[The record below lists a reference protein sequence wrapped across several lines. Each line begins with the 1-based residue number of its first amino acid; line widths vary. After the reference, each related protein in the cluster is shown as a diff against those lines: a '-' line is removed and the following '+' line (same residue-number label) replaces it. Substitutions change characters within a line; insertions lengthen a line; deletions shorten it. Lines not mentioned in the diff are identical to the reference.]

1 MTGRVTA
8 GPQDSDTGCSIA
20 DISTTGVAPPPPT
33 QVALTGTVD
42 FSDDSSTV
50 ALRFTGGP
58 GTFTLPLSGEL
69 TTPGPPGFVEIIGYG
84 SSEWAAGQSSPTS
97 SGTLTLSRT
106 STGTTGTIH
115 GSVDAWLAPLRAT
128 NALSSHPGHVELFGT
143 LGAREPMGR
152 FELPTNRLQG
162 GCSTPELHRLGT
174 RILPWELV
182 PHCSDRG
189 LCGTLSLGTKMAKG
203 STLTS
208 TAGNHLLE
216 ALPDTERETLM
227 RQLRPAHLTVKTVL
241 FDPGQPIQFV
251 HFPVD
256 GVISLVTPLADGN
269 IVEVATIGNEGIVG
283 VPLVPGG
290 SLAVRAI
297 SQVGGR
303 TLRLEA
309 GEFFRAVER
318 LPAFREL
325 VQKYVQALFG
335 QISQAAACNRLHS
348 NEERLS
354 RWLLMSHDRV
364 GTDTFPITHEF
375 LGQMLGSRRAT
386 VTLSAGLL
394 QSAGLIRYHR
404 GRVTIVD
411 REGLESVS
419 CECYGIIKAALD
431 RVVSSTN

>member
-1 MTGRVTA
+1 MGKA
-8 GPQDSDTGCSIA
+8 
-20 DISTTGVAPPPPT
+20 TTLAAPP
-33 QVALTGTVD
+33 
-42 FSDDSSTV
+42 S
-50 ALRFTGGP
+50 
-58 GTFTLPLSGEL
+58 
-69 TTPGPPGFVEIIGYG
+69 
-84 SSEWAAGQSSPTS
+84 
-97 SGTLTLSRT
+97 
-106 STGTTGTIH
+106 
-115 GSVDAWLAPLRAT
+115 
-128 NALSSHPGHVELFGT
+128 
-143 LGAREPMGR
+143 
-152 FELPTNRLQG
+152 
-162 GCSTPELHRLGT
+162 
-174 RILPWELV
+174 
-182 PHCSDRG
+182 
-189 LCGTLSLGTKMAKG
+189 
-203 STLTS
+203 
-208 TAGNHLLE
+208 NHLLE
-216 ALPDTERETLM
+216 SLPPDERETLM
-227 RQLRPAHLTVKTVL
+227 EHLRAAHLTVKTVL
-241 FDPGQPIQFV
+241 FDPGQPIPYV
-251 HFPVD
+251 HFPID

-303 TLRLEA
+303 TLRIESSAFIKGL
-309 GEFFRAVER
+309 ER
-318 LPAFREL
+318 LPAFRAL

-431 RVVSSTN
+431 RVVSPD

>member
-1 MTGRVTA
+1 MPKGITA
-8 GPQDSDTGCSIA
+8 GA
-20 DISTTGVAPPPPT
+20 
-33 QVALTGTVD
+33 
-42 FSDDSSTV
+42 
-50 ALRFTGGP
+50 
-58 GTFTLPLSGEL
+58 
-69 TTPGPPGFVEIIGYG
+69 
-84 SSEWAAGQSSPTS
+84 
-97 SGTLTLSRT
+97 
-106 STGTTGTIH
+106 
-115 GSVDAWLAPLRAT
+115 
-128 NALSSHPGHVELFGT
+128 
-143 LGAREPMGR
+143 
-152 FELPTNRLQG
+152 
-162 GCSTPELHRLGT
+162 
-174 RILPWELV
+174 
-182 PHCSDRG
+182 
-189 LCGTLSLGTKMAKG
+189 
-203 STLTS
+203 

-216 ALPDTERETLM
+216 SLPDAERETLISH
-227 RQLRPAHLTVKTVL
+227 LRPGHLSVKTVI
-241 FDPGQPIQFV
+241 FDPGQPITHI

-256 GVISLVTPLADGN
+256 GVVSLVTPLADGN

-297 SQVGGR
+297 SQVAGR
-303 TLRLEA
+303 TLRMDASEFIKSLERVPV
-309 GEFFRAVER
+309 FRA
-318 LPAFREL
+318 L
-325 VQKYVQALFG
+325 VQRYVQALFG

-404 GRVTIVD
+404 GRVTISD

-431 RVVSSTN
+431 RVVTDN

>member
-1 MTGRVTA
+1 MALRD
-8 GPQDSDTGCSIA
+8 QDPARKGCSEPGTCGNLGMGPMPKG
-20 DISTTGVAPPPPT
+20 TTVAPP
-33 QVALTGTVD
+33 
-42 FSDDSSTV
+42 
-50 ALRFTGGP
+50 
-58 GTFTLPLSGEL
+58 
-69 TTPGPPGFVEIIGYG
+69 
-84 SSEWAAGQSSPTS
+84 
-97 SGTLTLSRT
+97 
-106 STGTTGTIH
+106 
-115 GSVDAWLAPLRAT
+115 
-128 NALSSHPGHVELFGT
+128 
-143 LGAREPMGR
+143 
-152 FELPTNRLQG
+152 
-162 GCSTPELHRLGT
+162 
-174 RILPWELV
+174 
-182 PHCSDRG
+182 
-189 LCGTLSLGTKMAKG
+189 
-203 STLTS
+203 
-208 TAGNHLLE
+208 AGNHLLE
-216 ALPDTERETLM
+216 ALAVTEREALM
-227 RQLRPAHLTVKTVL
+227 AHLRPAHLIVKTVL
-241 FDPGQPIQFV
+241 FDPGQPIQYV

-269 IVEVATIGNEGIVG
+269 IVEVATIGNEGLVG

-303 TLRLEA
+303 TLRMEA
-309 GEFFRAVER
+309 GQFLKELERLSGFRA
-318 LPAFREL
+318 L

-431 RVVSSTN
+431 RVVSPD